1 MPTALP
7 KITHTL
13 AERHEAIWLRL
24 HALHKDI
31 CAIAA
36 KKPEAPVGSTE
47 RATVEGLISDCR
59 PFLKKP
65 VDHLPVSAQ
74 TFAGLA
80 VQLGQVL
87 AQLDDFENRHAAWDG
102 KRLCRVWRVEGEG
115 LPIAR
120 LRQEVVPYELK
131 TYNGRDIREALVKLE
146 TNRSARIYESGF
158 AAGRAARRGAG
169 AAAEGNEFMLG
180 EPDSTDGQDWV

>member
-1 MPTALP
+1 MRPESS

-36 KKPEAPVGSTE
+36 KKPEASVGHTE

-65 VDHLPVSAQ
+65 VDRLPVSAP
-74 TFAGLA
+74 TFSGLA

-87 AQLDDFENRHAAWDG
+87 AQLDDFENRHASWDG
-102 KRLCRVWRVEGEG
+102 KRACRVWRVEGEG

-120 LRQEVVPYELK
+120 LRQEVLPYELK
-131 TYNGRDIREALVKLE
+131 TFDGQNIREALVKRMQQRE
-146 TNRSARIYESGF
+146 RRIYENGF
-158 AAGRAARRGAG
+158 EAGRAARLGPPD
-169 AAAEGNEFMLG
+169 AAAKPF
-180 EPDSTDGQDWV
+180 

>member
-1 MPTALP
+1 MPTAP
-7 KITHTL
+7 GKITHHL

-47 RATVEGLISDCR
+47 RGTVEGLISDCR

-65 VDHLPVSAQ
+65 VDRLPVSAQ
-74 TFAGLA
+74 TFSGLA
-80 VQLGQVL
+80 VHLGQVL
-87 AQLDDFENRHAAWDG
+87 AQLDDFENRHASWDG
-102 KRLCRVWRVEGEG
+102 KRACRVWRVEGEG

-120 LRQEVVPYELK
+120 LRQEVLPYELK
-131 TYNGRDIREALVKLE
+131 TFDGQNIREALVKRMQQRE
-146 TNRSARIYESGF
+146 RRIYENGF
-158 AAGRAARRGAG
+158 EAGRAARLGPPDV
-169 AAAEGNEFMLG
+169 AAKPF
-180 EPDSTDGQDWV
+180 